1 MESARSREEVRE
13 VARHRETAATIQN
26 PMAAKRE
33 ESALQFSRTVRPVA
47 MRSFAAKY
55 GTGMAMGLYHS
66 LRHRV
71 AREWKRHRTT
81 K

>member
-1 MESARSREEVRE
+1 MESARSREELRE
-13 VARHRETAATIQN
+13 VARHRETAAAIQS

-33 ESALQFSRTVRPVA
+33 ESALQFSRKVRPVA
-47 MRSFAAKY
+47 RSIAAKY
-55 GTGMAMGLYHS
+55 GTGMAMGLDHS